1 MKTFIVLFFFLSTAF
16 IQQSP
21 PESPELKEA
30 TDLTNAAVKLFNEQ
44 KPDAA
49 LKKVKRALEIR
60 EKLLPRTDPL
70 VAESLGQA
78 GNLYL
83 ITRDYDN
90 ARKIF
95 ERLLVIHEER
105 FGPEHI
111 QVADTLYAM
120 GQSYRL
126 LRKYDLAL
134 NAYKRSLMIYGR
146 ESGVKTPAFERASIG
161 MRCLDFETKDFDI
174 NKELEAIQKQFAS
187 PGDSPTS
194 LAILNGKAL
203 SMPRPEYPMGVLGP
217 RASGTVSVFV
227 EVDEQGNVSSVRDVC
242 QGPPDLTAATMK
254 AVRKAR
260 FSPTIVSGQP
270 VRVTGF
276 VQYNFVVQPI
286 RLP

>member
-1 MKTFIVLFFFLSTAF
+1 MKTLIVLFFLLSTAF
-16 IQQSP
+16 ISQSP

-49 LKKVKRALEIR
+49 LKNVKRALEIR
-60 EKLLPRTDPL
+60 EKLLPRTDPR
-70 VAESLGQA
+70 VAESLGHA
-78 GNLYL
+78 GTLYL
-83 ITRDYDN
+83 ATRDYDN
-90 ARKIF
+90 AKKIF
-95 ERLLVIHEER
+95 ERLLVIQEER

-126 LRKYDLAL
+126 RRNYDLAL

-146 ESGVKTPAFERASIG
+146 ESGVKSPAFERASIG
-161 MRCLDFETKDFDI
+161 MRCLGFEAKNLDTS
-174 NKELEAIQKQFAS
+174 KELEAIQRQFTS

-194 LAILNGKAL
+194 LGILNGKAL

-217 RASGTVSVFV
+217 RAAGSVFVFV

-270 VRVTGF
+270 VKVTGF
-276 VQYNFVVQPI
+276 VQYNFVV
-286 RLP
+286 LPNRMP

>member
-1 MKTFIVLFFFLSTAF
+1 MNTFIVLFLLLSTAF
-16 IQQSP
+16 VSQSP

-30 TDLTNAAVKLFNEQ
+30 ADLTNAAVKLFNEQ

-49 LKKVKRALEIR
+49 LKNVKRALEIR
-60 EKLLPRTDPL
+60 ERLLPRTDPR

-83 ITRDYDN
+83 ITRDYDK

-95 ERLLVIHEER
+95 ERLLLIQEER
-105 FGPEHI
+105 FGPEHL
-111 QVADTLYAM
+111 QVADTVYAM

-146 ESGVKTPAFERASIG
+146 ESGVKGPAFERASIG
-161 MRCLDFETKDFDI
+161 MRCLGFENKNVDSR
-174 NKELEAIQKQFAS
+174 KELEAIQKQFVS
-187 PGDSPTS
+187 PGDSPPS
-194 LAILNGKAL
+194 LDILNGKAL
-203 SMPRPEYPMGVLGP
+203 TLPRPEYPMGVLGP
-217 RASGTVSVFV
+217 RASGTVYVFV

-260 FSPTIVSGQP
+260 FSPTLISGQP
-270 VRVTGF
+270 VKVTGF
-276 VQYNFVVQPI
+276 VQYNFVVQPN

>member
-1 MKTFIVLFFFLSTAF
+1 MKLLIVLFFLLTNVF
-16 IQQSP
+16 ISQSP
-21 PESPELKEA
+21 PESAELKEA
-30 TDLTNAAVKLFNEQ
+30 ADLTSAAVKLFNEQ

-70 VAESLGQA
+70 VAESLGSA
-78 GNLYL
+78 GNLYFM
-83 ITRDYDN
+83 TRDYDN

-95 ERLLVIHEER
+95 ERLLTIQEER
-105 FGPEHI
+105 FGPENI
-111 QVADTLYAM
+111 QVADTLYSM

-126 LRKYDLAL
+126 VRKYDLAL

-146 ESGVKTPAFERASIG
+146 ASGVMTPAFERGSIG
-161 MRCLDFETKDFDI
+161 MRCLDFETKSIDV
-174 NKELEAIQKQFAS
+174 NKELEAIQKQFTKA
-187 PGDSPTS
+187 GDSPTS

-217 RASGTVSVFV
+217 RASGTIFVFV
-227 EVDEQGNVSSVRDVC
+227 EVDEQGNVSSVKDVC
-242 QGPPDLTAATMK
+242 QGPPDLTLATMK

-260 FSPTIVSGQP
+260 FTPTLVSGQP
-270 VRVTGF
+270 VKVTGF
-276 VQYNFVVQPI
+276 VLYNFVVNPI

>member
-1 MKTFIVLFFFLSTAF
+1 MKTLVVLFFLLST
-16 IQQSP
+16 ISQSP
-21 PESPELKEA
+21 QESPELIQA

-49 LKKVKRALEIR
+49 LKNVKRALEIR
-60 EKLLPRTDPL
+60 ERLLPRTDPR
-70 VAESLGQA
+70 VSESLIQA

-83 ITRDYDN
+83 VTRDYEN

-95 ERLLVIHEER
+95 ERLLSIQEER

-111 QVADTLYAM
+111 QVADTLYSV

-126 LRKYDLAL
+126 LRKHELAL
-134 NAYKRSLMIYGR
+134 SAYKRSLMIYGR
-146 ESGVKTPAFERASIG
+146 DSGAKTPAFERASIG
-161 MRCLDFETKDFDI
+161 MRCLDLETRNLDVH
-174 NKELEAIQKQFAS
+174 KELEAIQKQFAS
-187 PGDSPTS
+187 PGDAPPS

-217 RASGTVSVFV
+217 RASGTIFVFV
-227 EVDEQGNVSSVRDVC
+227 EVDEQGNVSSVKDVC

-260 FSPTIVSGQP
+260 FSPTIVAGQP
-270 VRVTGF
+270 VKVTGF
-276 VQYNFVVQPI
+276 VQYNFVVQP
-286 RLP
+286 

>member
-1 MKTFIVLFFFLSTAF
+1 MKTFIVLFFLLSNAL
-16 IQQSP
+16 ISQSP

-30 TDLTNAAVKLFNEQ
+30 TDLTSAAVKLFNEQ

-49 LKKVKRALEIR
+49 LKKVKGALEIR
-60 EKLLPRTDPL
+60 EKLLPRNDPR

-83 ITRDYDN
+83 ITRDYNN

-95 ERLLVIHEER
+95 ERLLVIQEER
-105 FGPEHI
+105 FGPEHL
-111 QVADTLYAM
+111 QVADTVYAM
-120 GQSYRL
+120 GQTYRL

-134 NAYKRSLMIYGR
+134 NAYKRSLLIYGR
-146 ESGVKTPAFERASIG
+146 ESGVKAPAFERASIG
-161 MRCLDFETKDFDI
+161 MRCLGFEAKSV
-174 NKELEAIQKQFAS
+174 NSSKELEAIQKQFS
-187 PGDSPTS
+187 PPGDSSTS
-194 LAILNGKAL
+194 LGILNGKAVSL
-203 SMPRPEYPMGVLGP
+203 PRPEYPMGVLGP

-242 QGPPDLTAATMK
+242 QGPPDLTAATIK

-270 VRVTGF
+270 VKVTGF
-276 VQYNFVVQPI
+276 VQYNFVVQPY